1 MIPNNEESKNN
12 GHSLFDFLR
21 RREASRKEKI
31 ERSRALV
38 VAAQQRK
45 QRRKIKQE
53 EAIERDTEA
62 ELNSIS
68 TDIPV
73 VGGSV
78 LMSFLPL

>member
-1 MIPNNEESKNN
+1 M
-12 GHSLFDFLR
+12 FDFLR

-68 TDIPV
+68 TDIPI
-73 VGGSV
+73 VGGLIVTYALSRLV
-78 LMSFLPL
+78 MEILKK